1 MFKRNW
7 LTVTAAAL
15 SLTAI
20 TLPST
25 ASAADVTLG
34 LNSSLGLGC
43 QVAGVR
49 AGVRSDRISVYGQG
63 SFCTSNLEGQ
73 SGTPSFGLG
82 VSVDLFRTG
91 NFTTYALA
99 GVDTVRNN
107 VALQAGL
114 GVRYGLALVPVEAY
128 FEAGIQRIN
137 TSLQAITGPRLAL
150 GVNYRVN
157 IENLQG
163 SIPIPIATND
173 GTPANQYAGS
183 APVECKLTPEAD
195 IAGARV
201 AASSA
206 ADEAISAGLGGVSA
220 VYSNVSYSVK
230 TGGVSIN
237 GNSARV
243 GGTVTLS
250 GTQNS
255 TGERVSGTYGG
266 SISLVRDGCGWT
278 ATGYTRSG

>member
-49 AGVRSDRISVYGQG
+49 AGIRSDRVGLYGQG
-63 SFCTSNLEGQ
+63 AFCTSNIQGQ
-73 SGTPSFGLG
+73 SGTASFGLG

-99 GVDTVRNN
+99 GVDTIRNN

-114 GVRYGLALVPVEAY
+114 GARYGLALIPVEAY

-137 TSLQAITGPRLAL
+137 TSLQAITGPRFAL

-157 IENLQG
+157 VENLQG
-163 SIPIPIATND
+163 SL
-173 GTPANQYAGS
+173 PAPSESSVAGS
-183 APVECKLTPEAD
+183 QDAAPAACNLTPEAD
-195 IAGARV
+195 RANASGAAV
-201 AASSA
+201 GAAN
-206 ADEAISAGLGGVSA
+206 EAISAALGAYSA
-220 VYSNVSYSVK
+220 VYSNVSFSVCA
-230 TGGVSIN
+230 GGANVS
-237 GNSARV
+237 GNSAQV
-243 GGTVTLS
+243 SGSVTLS

-255 TGERVSGTYGG
+255 NGQRVSGTYSGT
-266 SISLVRDGCGWT
+266 INLVRAGCGWA
-278 ATGYTRSG
+278 ATGYTRND